1 MTPIHYARH
10 VVPQLPDGWAH
21 FQFTPNAVWFRREA
35 PAGQAWRTFTPTH
48 R

>member
-1 MTPIHYARH
+1 MTAIHYAGH

-21 FQFTPNAVWFRREA
+21 LQFTPNEIWWWQEA
-35 PAGQAWRTFTPTH
+35 AAGQAWRTFTPPH